1 MFFEGARGQ
10 FFRPLNSK
18 YREIVALCI
27 AQLYRRQFTSLA
39 DYGQSLSR
47 QQVTDIFT
55 DSVVRSGHNYAD
67 DDELIASD
75 PRKLAAWIF
84 QQLRET
90 GWIEERADAVS
101 MTSSFGLSGVG
112 RNFAQAFCIDNT
124 QQVRTHHRN
133 TRNTRNALKGFAS
146 TGDIHDLLDAVEHS
160 ERIVADFSDV
170 IVELEERRNQLIHEV
185 QQHDDIDQAA
195 EYFFEFME
203 KRFEPD
209 LAVRLSADSVERYRD
224 EILSLI
230 RDIRKSPKGRRLDI
244 ERRLRALKLAGF
256 SESDI
261 WYEQLLRMIESRLRN
276 ACEIMLPSLR
286 DALAS
291 FTQRADAIIRQ
302 LSQLS
307 TKTGA
312 SVSDALGRVRAMSL
326 SEKDQLLASVS
337 QRFSN
342 YQVALVDPAQIRPI
356 RRRRTEKLQQVNAS
370 DIRLTEQDQQRLYV
384 RSVLENAFSVSDRNL
399 REAFERLVAANA
411 SSADFAIEDVQD
423 FIMTTQI
430 VSMGANVGSHV
441 TQFCVEAT
449 GETTS
454 DAFFNHRDVFAV
466 QKVEQK
472 S

>member
-18 YREIVALCI
+18 YREVVAACI

-47 QQVTDIFT
+47 QQITDIFT
-55 DSVVRSGHNYAD
+55 DAVVRSEHVFVD
-67 DDELIASD
+67 DDELVASD
-75 PRKLAAWIF
+75 PRKLGGWIF

-90 GWIEERADAVS
+90 GWIEERADAIS
-101 MTSSFGLSGVG
+101 MTSSFGLSGIG
-112 RNFAQAFCIDNT
+112 RNFAHAFCTDHT
-124 QQVRTHHRN
+124 HQVRTHHRN

-146 TGDIHDLLDAVEHS
+146 TGDVHDLLDAVEHS

-224 EILSLI
+224 EILSII
-230 RDIRKSPKGRRLDI
+230 REIRKQPKARRLDI

-261 WYEQLLRMIESRLRN
+261 WYDQLLRMIESRLRN

-286 DALAS
+286 DALTN

-302 LSQLS
+302 LSQLGS
-307 TKTGA
+307 KSGV
-312 SVSDALGRVRAMSL
+312 SVSDTLAELRKLPEAERTRR
-326 SEKDQLLASVS
+326 LASVS
-337 QRFSN
+337 SAFGN
-342 YQVALVDPAQIRPI
+342 YQVALVDPAQVRPFK
-356 RRRRTEKLQQVNAS
+356 RRQVERVHSEKAKEVMLS
-370 DIRLTEQDQQRLYV
+370 EQEQKALFV
-384 RSVLENAFSVSDRNL
+384 KTVLENAFSVSDRDI
-399 REAFERLVAANA
+399 RAAFEQACVDT
-411 SSADFAIEDVQD
+411 SSSSSLRVSSVSDFLMA
-423 FIMTTQI
+423 TQV
-430 VSMGANVGSHV
+430 VSMGANVGSDVARYEV
-441 TQFCVEAT
+441 TAT
-449 GETTS
+449 DEIVGDE
-454 DAFFNHRDVFAV
+454 FFLQRDVFKFS
-466 QKVEQK
+466 KVE
-472 S
+472 